1 MGTHP
6 FYEKMIKLVQI
17 TDSHLGINHGDP
29 LLSMN
34 PDDSLVDV
42 LTLINQQQLDVDLI
56 LATGDI
62 ANDASLAAYQR
73 FYTTVSDHLL
83 APMVWIPGNHD
94 DPNMMETILP
104 DSKHRLIGKDS
115 WLIIMLDSHVP
126 GEIHG
131 NFSQSE
137 LDFLSSALADNLDKH
152 ILISFHHQPVPIGS
166 QWMDRYIVQNAHS
179 FWEAISPYKTVKG
192 VMWGHVHQEFDDM
205 HNGVRLL
212 STPSTCIQFAPLQD
226 DFLLEDKMPG
236 YRWLEL
242 HSDGS
247 IDTGVER
254 VAYRDYGIDFNSRG
268 Y

>member
-1 MGTHP
+1 
-6 FYEKMIKLVQI
+6 MIRLIQI

-34 PDDSLVDV
+34 PDESLVDV
-42 LTLINQQQLDVDLI
+42 LSLINQQQSEIDLI

-83 APMVWIPGNHD
+83 APMAWLPGNHD
-94 DPNMMETILP
+94 DHEMMEAILP
-104 DSKHRLIGKDS
+104 GSKHQLIVRDS
-115 WLIIMLDSHVP
+115 WIIVMLDSHVP

-137 LDFLSSALADNLDKH
+137 LDFLSASLSAHTDKH
-152 ILISFHHQPVPIGS
+152 VFITFHHQPVPIGS
-166 QWMDRYIVQNAHS
+166 QWMDRYIVQNAHH
-179 FWEAISPYKTVKG
+179 FWEVISPYTNVKC
-192 VMWGHVHQEFDDM
+192 VLWGHVHQQFDEV
-205 HNGVRLL
+205 HNDIRLL
-212 STPSTCIQFAPLQD
+212 STPSTCIQFAPEQD
-226 DFLLEDKMPG
+226 DFMVENTMPG

-242 HSDGS
+242 YDDGS
-247 IDTGVER
+247 IQTGVER
-254 VAYRDYGIDFNSRG
+254 VVTKDYGIDFHSRG

>member
-1 MGTHP
+1 
-6 FYEKMIKLVQI
+6 MIKLVQI

-34 PDDSLVDV
+34 PDESLVDV
-42 LTLINQQQLDVDLI
+42 LNLINTQQAEIDLI

-62 ANDASLAAYQR
+62 ANDSSLSAYQR

-83 APMVWIPGNHD
+83 APMVWLPGNHD
-94 DPNMMETILP
+94 DHDMMEAILP
-104 DSKHRLIGKDS
+104 DSKHQLIVFES
-115 WLIIMLDSHVP
+115 WAILLLDSHVP

-137 LDFLSSALADNLDKH
+137 LDFLAQSLSSHLDKYV
-152 ILISFHHQPVPIGS
+152 LISFHHQPVPIGS

-179 FWEAISPYKTVKG
+179 FWEVISPYSNVKG
-192 VMWGHVHQEFDDM
+192 VLWGHVHQEFSES
-205 HNGVRLL
+205 HNDVHLL
-212 STPSTCIQFAPLQD
+212 STPSTCIQFAPNQD
-226 DFLLEDKMPG
+226 DFMVEDTMPG

-242 HSDGS
+242 HDDGS
-247 IDTGVER
+247 IKTGVER
-254 VAYRDYGIDFNSRG
+254 VVTKDYGIDFESRG